1 MGNGLGLPALA
12 RAGVTLAGR
21 PVAVDGERISFDAG
35 VPANLAA
42 GEAFA
47 ERVRGTGD
55 ETIQRRG
62 LDAPPSLPDDG
73 AAPVDLDPPMELD
86 LHGFPGD
93 AATVADAVR
102 AHLGD

>member
-1 MGNGLGLPALA
+1 VGNGLGLPALA

-47 ERVRGTGD
+47 ERVRATRPSSAAAW
-55 ETIQRRG
+55 TRR
-62 LDAPPSLPDDG
+62 PPPDDG